1 MLEHFH
7 RKEEIGM
14 IKYCADV
21 LHKMDIGEHPTD
33 FQLTAIFSGEFT
45 QNDSDGTYTLK
56 KRGIYQYVKDLIRIE
71 YPDIHEDY
79 LPFAAKDL
87 LKEAYEHLEEVTNG
101 VWTYIMPD
109 ADCLPFSYYFPSE
122 IAPYVLSMEF
132 WNMIKN
138 GADDGIL
145 LKEIRRNILNQFMCN
160 HFEAL
165 YQSDE
170 TNLPEV
176 LYEYIDTVAKN
187 TLDKL
192 KCTQ

>member
-1 MLEHFH
+1 MLERFH

-21 LHKMDIGEHPTD
+21 LHKMDIGERPTD

-56 KRGIYQYVKDLIRIE
+56 KRGIYQYVKDLVRNE
-71 YPDIHEDY
+71 YPAMHKDY
-79 LPFAAKDL
+79 LPFAVKDL

-101 VWTYIMPD
+101 VWTLIIPD
-109 ADCLPFSYYFPSE
+109 ADCLASSYYFPSE
-122 IAPYVLSMEF
+122 IKPYVLSVEF
-132 WNMIKN
+132 WDMIKN
-138 GADDGIL
+138 GADDNSL
-145 LKEIRRNILNQFMCN
+145 LKEIRRSILNQFMRN
-160 HFEAL
+160 HFEVL

-170 TNLPEV
+170 TNLPEA
-176 LYEYIDTVAKN
+176 LYEYIDTVARN